1 MSLRQQVYKNAGAKR
16 FTALVVAEFARQG
29 LDVTTG
35 PTPSSASGWDH
46 LIVDDEGLAICTV
59 CSILSGLPFGT
70 LQEIVAEYIS

>member
-1 MSLRQQVYKNAGAKR
+1 MSLRQQVYKDAGPVR

-46 LIVDDEGLAICTV
+46 LIVDDEGRAVCTV
-59 CSILSGLPFGT
+59 CSILGGLRFGN
-70 LQEIVAEYIS
+70 LQEVVAEYLS